1 MSYVLFNDQI
11 TKREHVNIDME
22 DRGYNFGDGI
32 YEVIPIYE
40 GNTFAMEE
48 HIQRFLESAS
58 KLEIKLPYDKTVLEQ
73 QLNELKIKNK
83 VINGIIYI
91 QMTRGVSSRAHL
103 YERNV
108 EGLITGFCREM
119 TFQAE
124 QKLAGVS
131 VFLTEDIRWLRCDI
145 KSINLLGNIMA
156 KRQAADNDCQE
167 AIMHRNGILTEGSS
181 SNLFIVKG
189 KQLQTHPPTN
199 LILNGITR
207 QIVVK
212 LAKEKGFT
220 INEEAFSLKQLVEA
234 DEAFI
239 TSTTQEITPITKII
253 GDTSATFSVGTITK
267 ELQNAFMAY
276 IDKEK
281 K

>member
-1 MSYVLFNDQI
+1 MTYVLFNDQI
-11 TKREHVNIDME
+11 TNREHVNIDME

-40 GNTFAMEE
+40 GKTLAMEE
-48 HIQRFLESAS
+48 HLQRFLESAS
-58 KLEIKLPYDKTVLEQ
+58 KLEINLPYGKDVLEQ
-73 QLNELKIKNK
+73 RLNELKNKNK

-91 QMTRGVSSRAHL
+91 QMTRGVFSRAHL

-108 EGLITGFCREM
+108 EGLITGFCRNM
-119 TFQAE
+119 AFPAE
-124 QKLAGVS
+124 QKFAGVS
-131 VFLTEDIRWLRCDI
+131 VFLTEDLRWLRCDI

-156 KRQAADNDCQE
+156 KRQATDNDCHE
-167 AIMHRNGILTEGSS
+167 AIMHRNGFLTEGSS

-189 KQLQTHPPTN
+189 KQLQTHPATN

-207 QIVVK
+207 QIVIK
-212 LAKEKGFT
+212 LAEEKGFT
-220 INEEAFSLKQLVEA
+220 VNEEAFSMKQLVEA

-253 GDTSATFSVGTITK
+253 GDTNATFPVGTITK
-267 ELQNAFMAY
+267 ELQQSFRAY